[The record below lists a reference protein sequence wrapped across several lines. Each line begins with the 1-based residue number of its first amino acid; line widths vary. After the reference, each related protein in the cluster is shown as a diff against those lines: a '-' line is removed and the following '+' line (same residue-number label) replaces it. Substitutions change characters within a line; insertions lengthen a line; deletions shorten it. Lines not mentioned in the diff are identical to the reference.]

1 MLRFCSSTSPYDLA
15 SASTSGDGQAFHPFA
30 NKRIEEKPMTGRFR
44 SSVTTI
50 STDAAWRVPPRTLR
64 GRLLIILS
72 VGLVFAHGG
81 LAVGL
86 YNEVRHP
93 AQPNGAE
100 QQVFAVPTELAAL
113 DDRRTPL
120 QVMREEASADGTG
133 MLESSGSDA
142 VSPPPPEILPP
153 LKILVAGE
161 TERQTMGP
169 AMAMIGSHVVFLLVS
184 AGMFAYAV
192 RKSILPLTQ
201 ITAAV
206 EALDPNRP
214 GEPLKEGGPLEVAAV
229 AKAFN
234 AMRHRISQQLDERI
248 QVLSAFSHD
257 MQTPITRMRLRAE
270 LASDFP
276 EKEKLLRDLDETE
289 RLVREGIAYAR
300 NAHANEE
307 GFALVDFR
315 SFIECLVLDYQD
327 TGRTV
332 SIANSVTG
340 PIVTK
345 PRALRRSLS
354 NFIDNALK
362 FAGAAEVS
370 AIRSH
375 RDEIIIAVLDRGPG
389 IADEL
394 LEAVKKPF
402 VRGGQ
407 IASEGIPGSGLG
419 LAIAQQ
425 LAATFGASL
434 NLRNRPDGGLIAELV
449 IAPAVDC

>member
-1 MLRFCSSTSPYDLA
+1 
-15 SASTSGDGQAFHPFA
+15 
-30 NKRIEEKPMTGRFR
+30 
-44 SSVTTI
+44 
-50 STDAAWRVPPRTLR
+50 LR
-64 GRLLIILS
+64 GRLLIIMS
-72 VGLVFAHGG
+72 AGLVFAHGG

-86 YNEVRHP
+86 YNGVQSP
-93 AQPNGAE
+93 AQPNQAG
-100 QQVFAVPTELAAL
+100 QQSSAVSSELAAL
-113 DDRRTPL
+113 DDRQTPL
-120 QVMREEASADGTG
+120 PVAQEEARVDGTG
-133 MLESSGSDA
+133 MLESGGSDA
-142 VSPPPPEILPP
+142 VSPRLTQSLPSLQIP
-153 LKILVAGE
+153 LDGE
-161 TERQTMGP
+161 ARRQTMAP
-169 AMAMIGSHVVFLLVS
+169 AMAMIGSHIVFLLLF
-184 AGMFAYAV
+184 AGMFSYAI
-192 RKSILPLTQ
+192 RKSVRPLTA

-214 GEPLKEGGPLEVAAV
+214 GEPLKEGGPIEVAAM

-300 NAHANEE
+300 NAHTNEE
-307 GFALVDFR
+307 GFALVDFQ
-315 SFIECLVLDYQD
+315 SFIESLVLDYQD
-327 TGRTV
+327 TGRAV

-340 PIVTK
+340 AIVTK
-345 PRALRRSLS
+345 PQALRRSLS

-362 FAGAAEVS
+362 FSGAAEISV
-370 AIRSH
+370 IRSH
-375 RDEIIIAVLDRGPG
+375 RDEIVIAVMDRGPG

-394 LEAVKKPF
+394 LEVVKKPF
-402 VRGGQ
+402 VRGGE
-407 IASEGIPGSGLG
+407 IACEGVAGSGLG

-425 LAATFGASL
+425 LAATFGGSL

-449 IAPAVDC
+449 IGPLGGVDF